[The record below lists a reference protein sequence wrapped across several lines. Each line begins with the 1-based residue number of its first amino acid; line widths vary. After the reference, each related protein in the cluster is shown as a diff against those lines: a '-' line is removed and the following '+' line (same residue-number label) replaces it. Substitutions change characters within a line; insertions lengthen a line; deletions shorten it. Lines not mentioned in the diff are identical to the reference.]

1 MIGSMS
7 SWGDLAG
14 QTVSALIGTLA
25 GGAITV
31 HVARWQTAR
40 TIEAQAGLAASQEA
54 ATSALA
60 RRQWTQQ
67 RSAEAAQRLL
77 ERLAELY
84 AWLPSLPDLALDEP
98 QLSPQAR
105 EHCIA
110 ALSSVRQGMQTDLLS
125 ISNDRVRARYRALVR
140 LSFDV
145 GWRGIGQ
152 SNRGRQIRDVRGYL
166 RYVQFTLEA
175 VIDGRPLPD
184 DCEAPALDRNASAP
198 WLPPALPWH
207 WQDPA
212 DGS

>member
-1 MIGSMS
+1 MGGMG

-25 GGAITV
+25 GGGIAV
-31 HVARWQTAR
+31 YVARWQTAR
-40 TIEAQAGLAASQEA
+40 TIDSQLELAASQDA
-54 ATSALA
+54 ATDALA

-67 RSAEAAQRLL
+67 RATEAAQRLL

-84 AWLPSLPDLALDEP
+84 AWLPSLPDLARDEP

-105 EHCIA
+105 ERCA
-110 ALSSVRQGMQTDLLS
+110 VALGSVRQGMQTDLLS
-125 ISNDRVRARYRALVR
+125 IGDDRVRARYRALVR
-140 LSFDV
+140 LCFDV
-145 GWRGIGQ
+145 GYRGIGQ
-152 SNRGRQIRDVRGYL
+152 SHRERQIRDTRGYL
-166 RYVQFTLEA
+166 RYVQFTLES
-175 VIDGRPLPD
+175 VIDGSPLPD
-184 DCEAPALDRNASAP
+184 DCAAPVLERSNSAP